1 MMTPIERIHA
11 RGRFSGKPG
20 LHRIRALCDAL
31 RNPQKKLKFIH
42 IAGTNGKGS
51 TAAMLASIFQQAGYR
66 TGLFTSPFLVTFH
79 ERIQVDGCMIDDH
92 SLVRLVN
99 QVEAAENTLS
109 LPEGEHIGEFEFVT
123 AMAFLYFVEQNCEIV
138 ILETGLGG
146 AFDATNVIGTPVVAV
161 LTPISL
167 DHTEVLGRTTG
178 EIAQTKA
185 GIIKPGG
192 AVVCAYGQPDD
203 ALKII
208 QSACPEVQIPDMP
221 QQIQCDFQGVRF
233 VWGEQRWHCSMIG
246 AHQAQNSCTALQT
259 ICVAKQQGWNIP
271 DNAVQMGLEKARIIG
286 RMEILHQNPV
296 VIVDGGHNI
305 AGVKAIASTIKT
317 LNCKGRLHLV
327 IGMVADKDI
336 RACTFTLAELN
347 AHVYVTQPD
356 NERALPAEK
365 LAEYFRQPAGIFP
378 AAADAFQAALNAAE
392 KDDIVL
398 ICGSLYLAGTARKFF
413 TA

>member
-1 MMTPIERIHA
+1 MTPIEHIHA

-20 LHRIRALCDAL
+20 LHRIRALCEAL
-31 RNPQKKLKFIH
+31 GNPQKKLKFIH

-51 TAAMLASIFQQAGYR
+51 TAAMLASIFQQAGYH

-79 ERIQVDGCMIDDH
+79 ERIQVDGYMIDDH
-92 SLVRLVN
+92 SLIRLVR
-99 QVEAAENTLS
+99 QVEAAEKTLA
-109 LPEGEHIGEFEFVT
+109 LPQEEHIGEFEFVT

-146 AFDATNVIGTPVVAV
+146 EFDATNVIETPVLAV
-161 LTPISL
+161 FTPISL

-192 AVVCAYGQPDD
+192 SVVCAYGQPDD
-203 ALKII
+203 ALEII
-208 QSACPEVQIPDMP
+208 QLACPAVQIPDMP
-221 QQIQCDFQGVRF
+221 QQIQCDFQGVHF
-233 VWGEQRWHCSMIG
+233 IWKGQKWHCPMIG
-246 AHQAQNSCTALQT
+246 AHQVQNSCTALQA
-259 ICVAKQQGWNIP
+259 VYAAKQQGWDVP
-271 DNAVQMGLEKARIIG
+271 DNAVSVGLAKARIIG
-286 RMEILHQNPV
+286 RMEILHQNPT

-317 LNCKGRLHLV
+317 LACKGILHLV
-327 IGMVADKDI
+327 VGMVSDKDI
-336 RACTFTLAELN
+336 HACTFTLDVLN

-356 NERALPAEK
+356 NERALAAEK
-365 LAEYFRQPAGIFP
+365 LAEYFQHPIGIYP
-378 AAADAFQAALNAAE
+378 VAAEAFQAAFDAAGE
-392 KDDIVL
+392 DDIIL
-398 ICGSLYLAGTARKFF
+398 ICGSLYLAGIARKFF